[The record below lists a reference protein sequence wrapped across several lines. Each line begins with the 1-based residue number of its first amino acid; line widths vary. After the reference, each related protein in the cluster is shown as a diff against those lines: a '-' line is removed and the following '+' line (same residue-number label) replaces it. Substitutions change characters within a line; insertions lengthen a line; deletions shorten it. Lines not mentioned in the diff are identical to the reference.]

1 MPKSLQQLQKQLQ
14 ALISPSPLQDINH
27 PLLTAK
33 DLTLSVKR
41 DDLLHT
47 HISGNKWRKLKYN
60 LIEARTLGI
69 NHLVSFGGAYSNHIH
84 ALAAA
89 GHYLGFKTSAII
101 RGEAHYAN
109 NPTLQQAQKWGM
121 QLHFVTRKEYKFR
134 NDINYLQQLQCR
146 FADALIIPEGGTNQ
160 LALTGVSELCDE
172 LKVQCNKEI
181 NHVLTATGSAGTLT
195 GLIAGFSD
203 KKHTNTVKVTGIAV
217 LKEADYLNGLIASL
231 LQSVNIKQQCPW
243 SLQTQFHG
251 GGYAKIAPS
260 LKDFCQHFEETTQ
273 IPIEPI
279 YTGKMFTHYLNS
291 LNKIISLLETISLP
305 CTPAVYK
312 ALLVN
317 EPQSSNRQRLC
328 R

>member
-1 MPKSLQQLQKQLQ
+1 MPKSLLQLQKQLQ
-14 ALISPSPLQDINH
+14 TLISPSPLEVIKH

-33 DLTLSVKR
+33 KLTLSVKR

-60 LIEARTLGI
+60 LIEAKALGI

-89 GHYLGFKTSAII
+89 GHYLGFKTTAII

-109 NPTLQQAQKWGM
+109 NPTLLQAQKWGM
-121 QLHFVTRKEYKFR
+121 KLHFVTRKEYKLR
-134 NDINYLQQLQCR
+134 NNINYLQELQLR
-146 FADALIIPEGGTNQ
+146 FSDALILPEGGTNQ
-160 LALTGVSELCDE
+160 LALSGVEELCNE

-181 NHVLTATGSAGTLT
+181 NHVLTATGSAGTLA

-203 KKHTNTVKVTGIAV
+203 EKKTNTVKITGIAV
-217 LKEADYLNGLIASL
+217 LKEADYLNEIIASL
-231 LQSVNIKQQCPW
+231 LQSVNIKSQCPW

-260 LKDFCQHFEETTQ
+260 LIEFCQHFENTTQ

-279 YTGKMFTHYLNS
+279 YTGKMFYALFELIKQDYFSPGDN
-291 LNKIISLLETISLP
+291 IIALHTGGLQGLAGQRSSLL
-305 CTPAVYK
+305 K
-312 ALLVN
+312 
-317 EPQSSNRQRLC
+317 
-328 R
+328 